1 MVIETFTD
9 FGNEESRRSYLIEK
23 FDDLLQG
30 VNNMYGQE
38 LMEEL
43 LTRMEKTISIFHNDI
58 QSLIKNLK
66 KDRTIT
72 SKKGISVQTESKK
85 ASLEMASHISE
96 NDKEELSEWERR
108 LLDRQKEK

>member
-30 VNNMYGQE
+30 VNNMYGRE

-43 LTRMEKTISIFHNDI
+43 LTRMEKTIAIFHNDI
-58 QSLIKNLK
+58 
-66 KDRTIT
+66 
-72 SKKGISVQTESKK
+72 
-85 ASLEMASHISE
+85 
-96 NDKEELSEWERR
+96 
-108 LLDRQKEK
+108 